1 MEMKKFNLLAL
12 FFFMSSL
19 QTIVFSQTMVINEL
33 MSSNLVS
40 ITDEDGS
47 NNDWIELHNPSSVSI
62 NLLGYAL
69 TDDSEVLDKWLF
81 PEVIIA
87 PGGYLLVWASDK
99 NRAVAGSPLHTNFKI
114 SASGETVILSNSNYN
129 IVDSVPATAIPENS
143 SYGRFP
149 NATGGFVFFQ
159 TSTPGAINAQAGF
172 STFLNPPVFSENSGF
187 FTTGFQLSITST
199 DANSTILYT
208 LDGSEPDENNM
219 SGTTYFY
226 KNQYPKLPGQA
237 TGSLL
242 QKNFQTQLYSGP
254 IPIIDRTIEPN
265 KISMISSTYDYL
277 PPYLPSSLIYKGTV
291 VKAKVIQSGALPSP
305 VVVKNYFVSP
315 QGNNRFTLPVL
326 SLSLDENKLFDYT
339 NGIYV
344 AGKDFDDWRIANPNQ
359 IADYEIGNYRRSGIE
374 SERKAHL
381 NYFVNGTE
389 VLNQAIGIRIRGS
402 YSRIYP
408 SKSLNLYARSDYG
421 SNKMEY
427 PFFSDENYN
436 SFSRV
441 SLKSSSGDFYHT
453 MFRDALNHELVK
465 TLRMETE
472 AYQPIITFLN
482 GEYWGILGIREKYD
496 EHYFNR
502 VYSIAENEIDIIEN
516 EGDSDDVEEG
526 DNNDY
531 DNLRT
536 YLQNNSLVSDAN
548 YSYIKTRLDPENFID
563 YFTTNIF
570 AQNADWPGNN
580 MIYWRKKTTAY
591 APNAPYGHDGRWRW
605 AIHDMDSSFNIVY
618 QNSNHNSLADAT
630 AVNGPDW
637 PNPEWATLFLRRL
650 LENNTFKIDFINRFA
665 DLLNTN
671 FLSSRITSKIDEMK
685 AVLAP
690 EMNEQIARWKAPINI
705 TDWNYYINYEKDF
718 ANSRPAFQR
727 DHIRAKFGIES
738 NLNATLDVSNF
749 NHGIIKISTIE
760 IKDGTPGISGNPYPW
775 TGIYFKN
782 IPLKLKAIAKP
793 GYIFSY
799 WSGTFSSTDA
809 EISIMPSGNFN
820 ITAHFI
826 ADPALAVDQNSI
838 VDFSIYPNPFL
849 EVISIRGVEGLANY
863 KIYSVDGKLIKK
875 GAVENDKIHL
885 SELAKEMYLLQL
897 DFNDKIMTKKIIKK

>member
-1 MEMKKFNLLAL
+1 MKNLFTFLVV
-12 FFFMSSL
+12 FFLLINSI
-19 QTIVFSQTMVINEL
+19 QSQTLVINEIL
-33 MSSNLVS
+33 TSNTSV
-40 ITDEDGS
+40 ITDEDGMYQ
-47 NNDWIELHNPSSVSI
+47 DWIELFNNGSATM
-62 NLLGYAL
+62 NLLGFGL
-69 TDDSEVLDKWLF
+69 SDDPAIWNKWQF
-81 PEVIIA
+81 PNVSLA
-87 PGGYLLVWASDK
+87 PGQYLLVWASDK
-99 NRAVAGSPLHTNFKI
+99 NRAIAGNPLHTNFKI
-114 SASGETVILSNSNYN
+114 SASGETITLSNAAGS
-129 IVDSVPATAIPENS
+129 IIDSVPATIIPIDVSFGRYPNGVGNFVYFGSPTPNTINS
-143 SYGRFP
+143 NVGYS
-149 NATGGFVFFQ
+149 
-159 TSTPGAINAQAGF
+159 S
-172 STFLNPPVFSENSGF
+172 FLNSPVFSQQSGF
-187 FTTGFQLSITST
+187 FTTGFNLTLSST
-199 DANSTILYT
+199 DSGSTIIYT
-208 LDGSEPDENNM
+208 MDGSEPDENNLG
-219 SGTTYFY
+219 GTTYNY
-226 KNQYPKLPGQA
+226 KNQYARNVGQSSGA
-237 TGSLL
+237 FL
-242 QKNFQTQLYSGP
+242 QKSFETLTYNNP
-254 IPIIDRTIEPN
+254 ISVVDRTLEPN
-265 KISMISSTYDYL
+265 DISTISSTYDFSPLYV
-277 PPYLPSSLIYKGTV
+277 PSNPIFKGTV
-291 VKAKVIQSGALPSP
+291 IKAKVIKAGALSSKTIT
-305 VVVKNYFVSP
+305 KNYFISP
-315 QGNNRFTLPVL
+315 LGKDRFTLPVL
-326 SLSLDENKLFDYT
+326 SLSLSENKLFDYT

-344 AGKDFDDWRIANPNQ
+344 AGKDFDDWRAANTNEV
-359 IADYEIGNYRRSGIE
+359 ADYEIGNFARKGIT
-374 SERKAHL
+374 SERTANL
-381 NYFVNGTE
+381 NYFVNGVE
-389 VLNQAIGIRIRGS
+389 VLNQNVGIRVHGS

-421 SNKMEY
+421 MDKMPY
-427 PFFSDENYN
+427 KFFLDESYTYYE
-436 SFSRV
+436 RV
-441 SLKSSSGDFYHT
+441 TLKNSSGDFFHT
-453 MFRDALNHELVK
+453 MFRDAMNHELVK
-465 TLRMETE
+465 TLRFETE
-472 AYQPIITFLN
+472 AYQPIITFVN

-496 EHYFNR
+496 NVYFKQ
-502 VYSIAENEIDIIEN
+502 VYGIPKDQVDVLENDGDI
-516 EGDSDDVEEG
+516 EEG
-526 DNNDY
+526 DNLDY
-531 DNLRT
+531 INLRT
-536 YLQNNSLVSDAN
+536 YFQNNSLASDAN
-548 YSYIKTRLDPENFID
+548 FNYIKTRIDPENFTD
-563 YFTTNIF
+563 YFVTNIF
-570 AQNADWPGNN
+570 AQNGDWPGNN
-580 MIYWRKKTTAY
+580 LVYWRKKTTSY
-591 APNAPYGHDGRWRW
+591 EPNAAYGHDGRWRW
-605 AIHDMDSSFNIVY
+605 AIHDMDATYNIVY

-630 AVNGPDW
+630 AVNGPSW

-671 FLSSRITSKIDEMK
+671 FLSGRITSKIDEMK

-885 SELAKEMYLLQL
+885 SELAKGMYLLQL